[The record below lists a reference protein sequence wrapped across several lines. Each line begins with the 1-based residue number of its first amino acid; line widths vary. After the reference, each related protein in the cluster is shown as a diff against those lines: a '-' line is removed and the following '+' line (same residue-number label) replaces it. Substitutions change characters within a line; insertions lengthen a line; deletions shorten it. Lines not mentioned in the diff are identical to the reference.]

1 MAKLSQEN
9 FHDRLNFLAGVKKAN
24 INESNKFS
32 TSTLID
38 FQKANDGTVYGI
50 VKENHHYYIK
60 KSTNQKPTV
69 ADFVYMGGL
78 ENIKEYQYSSLAE
91 ADKQRNMYIKVLNE
105 TLSADYFKK
114 NTKKS
119 KSTKTLNEAVVS
131 EDETTDNLDKASK
144 ALDDLDV
151 KVDSEE
157 PVGEMPPEEPVSDEL
172 PADELP
178 ADEPPAD
185 DMPPADA
192 GDELPAEDP
201 LGGGD
206 EKPAGDDEE
215 LPDLGGDELPTDDEK
230 PAGEE
235 PEGGVEGNEDLVVKE
250 LEKLV
255 GKFGEKASET
265 ELSPVKAKALVKQ
278 FLGSIK
284 DSIAQLDVEERKDIA
299 DEYFME
305 VVPDEEIKGL
315 ETSVGDEPE
324 LEEAAC
330 SECGTFENYAKNM
343 GYESLDECPQEE
355 MAGLIGGYATA
366 HADGQNDG
374 DFENVA
380 VFVTPEIADQLSNDY
395 GHVDYVEKMQPYL
408 QNVGG
413 EGQEMPMGG
422 FEAKPEL
429 ESEPNALGEDE
440 DDEIEAGEEV
450 VAEPEVEK
458 PEVGFAPDAQVMGAG
473 VAGGT
478 KSLDINLK
486 DGTVNM
492 TMSESDL
499 KLRKYIRNRLDEKLN
514 GKKSVINESKK
525 SPLIKKL
532 DEMID
537 KQISSHKSIE
547 KKSVN
552 EIFGFT
558 VKEKFSKLNPDDQAA
573 VDKLLYDAFST
584 VFTNDTKGMLIKD
597 AATKTPV
604 DVKYDI
610 LRQFVQNDSKGTLVT
625 TPDGNMI
632 EFKALGGPQ
641 SGFGQGRSRL
651 GS

>member
-38 FQKANDGTVYGI
+38 FKKANDGTVYGI

-60 KSTNQKPTV
+60 KSTNPKPTV

-114 NTKKS
+114 STKKA
-119 KSTKTLNEAVVS
+119 KTTKTLNEAVVG
-131 EDETTDNLDKASK
+131 EDETTNNLDNASK
-144 ALDDLDV
+144 ALDDLDA

-157 PVGEMPPEEPVSDEL
+157 TAEEMPPAEPVGDGL
-172 PADELP
+172 PAE
-178 ADEPPAD
+178 EPPAEE
-185 DMPPADA
+185 MPLAEPTADA
-192 GDELPAEDP
+192 GDELPAEEP
-201 LGGGD
+201 LGDDLPTGGD
-206 EKPAGDDEE
+206 EEM
-215 LPDLGGDELPTDDEK
+215 PDLGGDELPTDDEK

-235 PEGGVEGNEDLVVKE
+235 PEGGVNGNEDLVVKE

-265 ELSPVKAKALVKQ
+265 ELSPIKAKALVKQ

-284 DSIAQLDVEERKDIA
+284 DAIAQLDVEERKDIA

-315 ETSVGDEPE
+315 ETSVGAEPE

-330 SECGTFENYAKNM
+330 AECGTFENYAKNM
-343 GYESLDECPQEE
+343 GYESLDECPEEE

-380 VFVTPEIADQLSNDY
+380 VFVTPEIADQLNNDY

-422 FEAKPEL
+422 LEAKPEL
-429 ESEPNALGEDE
+429 ESEPNAIGEEEDE
-440 DDEIEAGEEV
+440 EDDVMGGEEV
-450 VAEPEVEK
+450 VAEPEK
-458 PEVGFAPDAQVMGAG
+458 PEISFAPAGQTMGAG
-473 VAGGT
+473 VVGGT

-492 TMSESDL
+492 TMSESEL
-499 KLRKYIRNRLDEKLN
+499 KLRKYIRGRLDEKLN
-514 GKKSVINESKK
+514 GKKSVVNESKK

-537 KQISSHKSIE
+537 KQMSLNKIVD
-547 KKSVN
+547 KKKVN
-552 EIFGFT
+552 ELLGFGGT
-558 VKEKFSKLNPDDQAA
+558 DPNDPAVIDKKFFST
-573 VDKLLYDAFST
+573 FST
-584 VFTNDTKGMLIKD
+584 VFTNDIKGKLIKQ
-597 AATKTPV
+597 AAMDTPV
-604 DVKYDI
+604 EVKKDI
-610 LRQFVQNDSKGTLVT
+610 LKQFADNGNKGTLLT
-625 TPDGNMI
+625 TPEGDMVRYVST
-632 EFKALGGPQ
+632 GGPQ

-651 GS
+651 GSK